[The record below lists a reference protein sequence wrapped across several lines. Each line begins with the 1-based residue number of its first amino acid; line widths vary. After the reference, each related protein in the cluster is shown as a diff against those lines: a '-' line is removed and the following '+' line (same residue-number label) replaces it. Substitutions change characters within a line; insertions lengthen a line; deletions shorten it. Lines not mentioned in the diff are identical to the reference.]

1 MAVSVGG
8 QATAVKSKCGIDQ
21 RSAAITDLGKSVEEV
36 GKLAHI
42 EFVASGELL
51 QSLLVAIVM
60 RKRVS
65 VTLDTDLRHRG
76 APLLRFQY

>member
-36 GKLAHI
+36 GELTHI
-42 EFVASGELL
+42 EFVASGEFL

>member
-1 MAVSVGG
+1 MAVSIR
-8 QATAVKSKCGIDQ
+8 QTTAVKSKCGIDQ
-21 RSAAITDLGKSVEEV
+21 HSVTIRDLGKSVEEV
-36 GKLAHI
+36 GKLTHI

-65 VTLDTDLRHRG
+65 VTLDTDLRHRW